1 MRVYH
6 SHHAKPY
13 LSSSSSK
20 LNRGVSKIAYNEP
33 FTSELDSHRAR
44 EIVTGVFQRKGLA
57 RPYAIEFESKSS
69 MHSKSHAFFEGD
81 NLHIVASTESELKRL
96 IGRFVLERIWSRHEW
111 LMTNYVGLYTAI
123 CMILILTLPAISFS
137 LALLIP
143 EFRLGLIM
151 FTVAGLVVFCIW
163 TGHKVSIKSIQLLRK
178 LTLEMVELGCMTE
191 YDSKDYEGDYHKAAI
206 AGAVICLWGVLVN
219 GMYGMAFFSDPTGIF
234 LFSLIPTG
242 IAAVY
247 FMYTAVSRSID
258 LNLCYES
265 EEYDEELVDE
275 EEYDAW
281 AEYEDN
287 EYLQTEFTNLIERM
301 DLRNSLISRHGSDF
315 DGIQAGYSKTEFA
328 HCRWATD
335 FIDDE
340 KLHIYCR
347 DVSEDAA
354 RRYGTGILVKG
365 SLRFYSE
372 LSGKRR
378 AIYLIALFFGLSMPI
393 VILLGSYLV
402 SKEFGIGS
410 VVFTGVA
417 FFVMWVLGWK
427 QNQEARRELSV
438 SLRKTGVFHDYE
450 LPFYNNYLFSIS
462 SRSDWGFLIT
472 FQLVFVGLGILV
484 ILLV

>member
-1 MRVYH
+1 MASIQSEV
-6 SHHAKPY
+6 
-13 LSSSSSK
+13 
-20 LNRGVSKIAYNEP
+20 NRGVSKIADDNP
-33 FTSELDSHRAR
+33 IVSELDSHRVN
-44 EIVTGVFQRKGLA
+44 EIVTEVFQKKGLA

-69 MHSKSHAFFEGD
+69 MHSKPHAFFEGD
-81 NLHIVASTESELKRL
+81 NLHIVASTESELKRM
-96 IGRFVLERIWSRHEW
+96 IGRFVLERTWSRHEW
-111 LMTNYVGLYTAI
+111 LMTNHIGLYTAI

-143 EFRLGLIM
+143 ELRLGLIM
-151 FTVAGLVVFCIW
+151 FTVAGVVVFCIW
-163 TGHKVSIKSIQLLRK
+163 TGHKVSIKSIQLLKK
-178 LTLEMVELGCMTE
+178 LTLEMVELSCMTE

-219 GMYGMAFFSDPTGIF
+219 GMYGMAFFSDPMGIF

-247 FMYTAVSRSID
+247 FMFSAVSRFID
-258 LNLCYES
+258 LNLCFES

-275 EEYDAW
+275 EDYDAW

-287 EYLQTEFTNLIERM
+287 EYLQAEFTNLIERM

-315 DGIQAGYSKTEFA
+315 DSIRAGYSKTEFA
-328 HCRWATD
+328 NCRWATD

-372 LSGKRR
+372 LSTKRR
-378 AIYLIALFFGLSMPI
+378 AIYLFALFFGLCMPI
-393 VILLGSYLV
+393 VMLLGAYV
-402 SKEFGIGS
+402 ISKAFGIGS
-410 VVFTGVA
+410 TIFTVITFLA
-417 FFVMWVLGWK
+417 MWFIGMK
-427 QNQEARRELSV
+427 QNEEARREFPIA
-438 SLRKTGVFHDYE
+438 LRKTGVFKDYE
-450 LPFYNNYLFSIS
+450 LEFYSNTMFSVS
-462 SRSDWGFLIT
+462 SRFDWGFLIA
-472 FQLVFVGLGILV
+472 FQLVFVGLGIL
-484 ILLV
+484 ILVLV